1 MGIKSKSFLKA
12 KWVKVCAV
20 LLAIATAGGIAVSI
34 YQAVT
39 LTKDLGGSLD
49 SLLFEEQSDF
59 TASNAFQE
67 QLAWELY
74 YIKQMLFVYGSEAE
88 MRSGESLKKQEALL
102 KEQYEAN
109 LQEKL
114 EDARQ
119 EKEQEILEKL
129 PDRDENGEEVAL
141 PETTVL
147 PTQPNTPDATTE
159 PQITLSA
166 EEEKEIRDQCL
177 QEYEAQLRSLRGSFE
192 EDYRKAKEELEGLSN
207 LHYALVNRETGEVFT
222 NFQKIDPKSTDFRKL
237 VEQYKWNETYT
248 NDAGYHSGERVV
260 NQTQWM
266 SSYYDMTIRISDW
279 FGQYNDRITLYEK
292 EFVKNGW
299 DVYIAL
305 NDELLPKG
313 LNGEFDIYYKLDQ
326 NFQYAKNNLPV
337 ELAMTAICL
346 LVYVLCA
353 IYLTVASGH
362 RAEAEE
368 ITLLWTDR
376 IPNDL
381 HLLLSGS
388 LVILGLAAAAGLP
401 AQILDATQGFQKLL
415 MLAGVGCAMGA
426 GGVLLEW
433 LTSVARNLKRRQF
446 WRNTLLAKCFRFLKK
461 NWKRFQTALHRLK
474 EDIQKHAIPKHHM
487 ENLRISI
494 LFLFIGYL
502 LGNVILMGLTGLT
515 LRDASYGESPLAFLF
530 FGSITAG
537 FNLIALI
544 LFWKSVIALDEM
556 MTAASKTRQGDLS
569 YPLDPAKMPK
579 LLRKFG
585 EDIVGMQ
592 DGMRTAVDEAIK
604 GEHMK
609 TELITNVSHDL
620 KTPLTAIV
628 NYVDLLKKCEISD
641 ETAREYI
648 GVLEEKSERLKH
660 LIEDLMEAS
669 KATTGNVQ
677 LHFVKVNLYEL
688 AMQAMGEN
696 ADALEA
702 AGLDVRLNQPEQ
714 EPILFADSQKTWRI
728 IDNLIS
734 NVKKY
739 ALPGTRVYI
748 EVGEENGRGVFSIKN
763 VSREPLDVPVEQ
775 LTQRFVRGDAA
786 RSTEGSGLG
795 LSIAQSLCELQSGTL
810 EITMDGDL
818 FKVTVRLPLADR

>member
-1 MGIKSKSFLKA
+1 MGIKSKSFLKV

-88 MRSGESLKKQEALL
+88 MRSGESLKKQESLL

-119 EKEQEILEKL
+119 EKEQEILESL
-129 PDRDENGEEVAL
+129 PDRDENGEKVEL
-141 PETTVL
+141 PETAVL
-147 PTQPNTPDATTE
+147 PTQTNTPDATTE

-166 EEEKEIRDQCL
+166 EKEKEIRDQCL
-177 QEYEAQLRSLRGSFE
+177 QEYEAQLSSLRGSFE
-192 EDYRKAKEELEGLSN
+192 ENYRKAKEELAGLSN
-207 LHYALVNRETGEVFT
+207 LHYALVNRETGKVFT

-266 SSYYDMTIRISDW
+266 SSYYYDMTIRISDW

-368 ITLLWTDR
+368 ITLLWTDQ

-388 LVILGLAAAAGLP
+388 LVILGLAAAAGIP

-433 LTSVARNLKRRQF
+433 LTSVARNVKRRQF
-446 WRNTLLAKCFRFLKK
+446 WRNTLIVKFFRFLKK
-461 NWKRFQTALHRLK
+461 SWKRFRIALHNIK
-474 EDIQKHAIPKHHM
+474 EDIKAHAIPNHRM
-487 ENLRISI
+487 ENLRTSI
-494 LFLFIGYL
+494 LFLFVGYL
-502 LGNVILMGLTGLT
+502 LLNVILIGLTILCMSDGPSF
-515 LRDASYGESPLAFLF
+515 AWLF
-530 FGSITAG
+530 FAVLTIL
-537 FNLIALI
+537 FNLIVLI
-544 LFWKSVIALDEM
+544 LFWKTVIALDEI
-556 MTAASKTRQGDLS
+556 MTAVSKMRQGDLN
-569 YPLDPAKMPK
+569 YPLKTEKMPRP
-579 LLRKFG
+579 LRKFG
-585 EDIVGMQ
+585 EDVVGMQ

-628 NYVDLLKKCEISD
+628 NYVDLLKKCDISD
-641 ETAREYI
+641 ATAQEYI

-660 LIEDLMEAS
+660 LIEDLVEAS
-669 KATTGNVQ
+669 KATTGN
-677 LHFVKVNLYEL
+677 LKLNFIKVNLYEL
-688 AMQAMGEN
+688 AMQAVGEN
-696 ADALEA
+696 EDALEA
-702 AGLDVRLNQPEQ
+702 AGLDVRLNTPEK
-714 EPILFADSQKTWRI
+714 EPILYADSQKTWRI

-739 ALPGTRVYI
+739 ALAGTRVYI
-748 EVGEENGRGVFSIKN
+748 EVSEDNGYGVFSIKN
-763 VSREPLDVPVEQ
+763 VSRDPLDVPVEQ
-775 LTQRFVRGDAA
+775 LTQRFVRGDAS

-795 LSIAQSLCELQSGTL
+795 LSIAQSLCELQKGTL
-810 EITMDGDL
+810 AVSMDGDL
-818 FKVTVRLPLADR
+818 FKVTVHLPLAE

>member
-12 KWVKVCAV
+12 KWLKGCAV
-20 LLAIATAGGIAVSI
+20 LLAIAAAGGIAVSS

-39 LTKDLGGSLD
+39 LTEALGGSLD
-49 SLLFEEQSDF
+49 SLFFEEHSDF

-74 YIKQMLFVYGSEAE
+74 YIKQMLSVYGSETE

-114 EDARQ
+114 EDARK
-119 EKEQEILEKL
+119 EKEQKIPGML
-129 PDRDENGEEVAL
+129 PDRYENGEAATS
-141 PETTVL
+141 PETTMH
-147 PTQPNTPDATTE
+147 PTQTNASDATTE

-166 EEEKEIRDQCL
+166 EEEEKIRDQCL
-177 QEYEAQLRSLRGSFE
+177 REYEAQLSSLRRSFE
-192 EDYRKAKEELEGLSN
+192 EDYRKAKEELAGLSN
-207 LHYALVNRETGEVFT
+207 LHYALVNRETGEIFT
-222 NFQKIDPKSTDFRKL
+222 NFQKIDPKGTDFRKL

-260 NQTQWM
+260 NQTQWT
-266 SSYYDMTIRISDW
+266 SSYDYTSIRISDW
-279 FGQYNDRITLYEK
+279 FHQYNDRITLYEK

-299 DVYIAL
+299 DIYIAL
-305 NDELLPKG
+305 NDKLLPKG
-313 LNGEFDIYYKLDQ
+313 LDGEPDIYYTLDQ
-326 NFQYAKNNLPV
+326 NFHQAKNNLPV
-337 ELAMTAICL
+337 ALAMTAICL

-353 IYLTVASGH
+353 VYLTVASGY
-362 RAEAEE
+362 RAETEE

-388 LVILGLAAAAGLP
+388 LVMLGFAGAVGFP

-415 MLAGVGCAMGA
+415 TLAGAGCAMGI

-433 LTSVARNLKRRQF
+433 LTSAARNLKRRQF
-446 WRNTLLAKCFRFLKK
+446 WRNTLIAKFFRFLKK
-461 NWKRFQTALHRLK
+461 NWKRFRTAIHNVK
-474 EDIQKHAIPKHHM
+474 EDIKEHAIPKHRM
-487 ENLRISI
+487 ENLRASI
-494 LFLFIGYL
+494 LFLFVGYL
-502 LGNVILMGLTGLT
+502 MINVVLIAVTFLA
-515 LRDASYGESPLAFLF
+515 LRDALHGDPFAFLI
-530 FGSITAG
+530 FGPLTAL
-537 FNLIALI
+537 FNIIVLISM
-544 LFWKSVIALDEM
+544 WKTVIALDEI
-556 MTAASKTRQGDLS
+556 MTAVSKTRQGDLS
-569 YPLDPAKMPK
+569 YPLKTEKMPRP
-579 LLRKFG
+579 LRKFG
-585 EDIVGMQ
+585 EDVIGMQ

-641 ETAREYI
+641 ATAQEYI

-660 LIEDLMEAS
+660 LIEDLVEAS
-669 KATTGNVQ
+669 KATTGN
-677 LHFVKVNLYEL
+677 LKLNFIKVNLYEL
-688 AMQAMGEN
+688 AMQAVGEN
-696 ADALEA
+696 EDALEA
-702 AGLDVRLNQPEQ
+702 AGLDVRLNTPEQ
-714 EPILFADSQKTWRI
+714 EPILYADSQKTWRI

-739 ALPGTRVYI
+739 ALAGTRVYI
-748 EVGEENGRGVFSIKN
+748 EVGEDNGYGVFSIKN
-763 VSREPLDVPVEQ
+763 VSRDPLDVPVEQ
-775 LTQRFVRGDAA
+775 LTQRFVRGDAS

-795 LSIAQSLCELQSGTL
+795 LSIAQSLCELQGGALVIS
-810 EITMDGDL
+810 MDGDL
-818 FKVTVRLPLADR
+818 FKVTVHIPLADGS